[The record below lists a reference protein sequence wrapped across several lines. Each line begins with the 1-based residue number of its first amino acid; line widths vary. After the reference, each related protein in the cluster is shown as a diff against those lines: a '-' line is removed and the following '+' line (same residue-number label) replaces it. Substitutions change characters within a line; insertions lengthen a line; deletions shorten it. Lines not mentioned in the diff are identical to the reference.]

1 MSRRAGAAPTY
12 DTAIAAAY
20 SVKGLCQMCGK
31 AHEGGYASGRFCTR
45 TCAARYSTQ
54 GDPDSFTPFR
64 PYLAHFFPE
73 NSRFLR
79 VFTASPRRFQRAQNR
94 NPGPRNSVKGAQTPF
109 RRPS

>member
-31 AHEGGYASGRFCTR
+31 AHEGGYATGRFCTR

-54 GDPDSFTPFR
+54 GKRDADAVRRTII
-64 PYLAHFFPE
+64 AGIWVAFFQE
-73 NSRFLR
+73 R
-79 VFTASPRRFQRAQNR
+79 QQ
-94 NPGPRNSVKGAQTPF
+94 
-109 RRPS
+109 